1 MTNPSLREE
10 ILGAELQR
18 VENELERPRLL
29 QEACEILIEDL
40 KSQGEL
46 TKWKERNIKAQIK
59 NLREIVRH
67 CQTLKNA
74 QKGQ

>member
-1 MTNPSLREE
+1 MTNPSLRKE

-18 VENELERPRLL
+18 VENELERPRHL

-40 KSQGEL
+40 KSQGDL
-46 TKWKERNIKAQIK
+46 TKWKERNVKAQIK

>member
-1 MTNPSLREE
+1 MTNPSLRKE

-18 VENELERPRLL
+18 VENELKRPRHL
-29 QEACEILIEDL
+29 QESCEILIEDL
-40 KSQGEL
+40 KSQGDL
-46 TKWKERNIKAQIK
+46 TKWKERNVKAQIK

>member
-1 MTNPSLREE
+1 MTNPSLRKE

-18 VENELERPRLL
+18 VENELEKPRHL
-29 QEACEILIEDL
+29 QEACEILIGDL
-40 KSQGEL
+40 KSQGGL
-46 TKWKERNIKAQIK
+46 TKWKERNVKAQIK

-67 CQTLKNA
+67 CQTLRNA

>member
-1 MTNPSLREE
+1 MTNPSSRKE

-18 VENELERPRLL
+18 VENELERPRHL

-40 KSQGEL
+40 KSQGDL
-46 TKWKERNIKAQIK
+46 TKWKERNVRAQIK

-74 QKGQ
+74 QKGH